1 MKKIISAILLL
12 VLCMNPYF
20 RLNTSAEEGWPDH
33 LEIGAEG
40 GILMDADSGVVLY
53 GKNIEEKYYPAS
65 ITKILTALIVIE
77 NCDLDEELIFSH
89 DAVHNVEENSSSAGY
104 ETGDSVPVRDA
115 LYALLL
121 KSANEAANA
130 LAEHC
135 AGSVEAFCE
144 MMNEK
149 AASLGCVNSNFAN
162 PSGLNDENHY
172 TCAYDFALIA
182 KAAFENPTLREIAS
196 TTYYRL
202 PPTKKTPEGL
212 EIYNH
217 HGMLKKRNEN
227 YYEWAVCG
235 KTGYTMLA
243 GHTLVTLGEKDGLR
257 LITVVLNAYRTHYKD
272 TKSMMEFGFR
282 NFKSINISKTGFL
295 QLDTNENINLL
306 GSRDDLPYIEA
317 DENSFITLPRQ
328 ADLEEISYSINYDLD
343 ASEQDF
349 AVAKIEYTYGGR
361 GIGKTYLKIAG
372 VAETAESMEIIEA
385 SQPAQ
390 PMKTAPPLHTLRGR
404 RSNKAPKSAAVYP
417 NQSPVDSRA
426 VPECPLRPD
435 SSPDHPENPEE
446 KAGGRAG
453 AAAQGAKEEKRGS
466 QPQHGASGSF
476 QFLFDQHRAQHQQ
489 KISQKEM
496 AVQEKINVQ
505 IYRFRPRMESKSRC
519 GSNLR

>member
-317 DENSFITLPRQ
+317 DENSFLTLPRQ

-390 PMKTAPPLHTLRGR
+390 PMKTAPPSTPSEEGAPIKLQNLRQFIRTNLLWILVPSLSALFALILLLIIR
-404 RSNKAPKSAAVYP
+404 RILRKRREDELELLRRERKKRREALSLNTEHLDLSSSSSISIGL
-417 NQSPVDSRA
+417 NTSR
-426 VPECPLRPD
+426 
-435 SSPDHPENPEE
+435 
-446 KAGGRAG
+446 
-453 AAAQGAKEEKRGS
+453 
-466 QPQHGASGSF
+466 
-476 QFLFDQHRAQHQQ
+476 
-489 KISQKEM
+489 
-496 AVQEKINVQ
+496 
-505 IYRFRPRMESKSRC
+505 KSRRKKW
-519 GSNLR
+519 LFKRK

>member
-1 MKKIISAILLL
+1 MEIPMKKIISIILLL
-12 VLCMNPYF
+12 VFCINPYVPLVA
-20 RLNTSAEEGWPDH
+20 RAEGGWPDN
-33 LEIGAEG
+33 LEIAAEG

-53 GKNIEEKYYPAS
+53 GKNIREKYYPAS

-77 NCDLDEELIFSH
+77 NCNLEEELTFSH
-89 DAVHNVEENSSSAGY
+89 NAVHNVEANSSSAGY
-104 ETGDSVPVRDA
+104 ETGDRVPVRDA

-121 KSANEAANA
+121 KSANESANA

-135 AGSVEAFCE
+135 AGSIEKFAE
-144 MMNEK
+144 MMNAK
-149 AASLGCVNSNFAN
+149 AASLGCVNSHFVN

-227 YYEWAVCG
+227 YYEWAICG

-295 QLDTNENINLL
+295 DLDTGKNINLL
-306 GSRDDLPYIEA
+306 GAHDDLPYIKA
-317 DENSFITLPRQ
+317 DENSFITLPKH
-328 ADLEEISYSINYDLD
+328 ADPEEITYSISYDLN
-343 ASEQDF
+343 AAEQGF
-349 AVAKIEYTYGGR
+349 ALAKIEYGYGNIN
-361 GIGKTYLKIAG
+361 IGKTYLKIG
-372 VAETAESMEIIEA
+372 EA
-385 SQPAQ
+385 SPTEANMAIVDASKQAL
-390 PMKTAPPLHTLRGR
+390 PMKTAPP
-404 RSNKAPKSAAVYP
+404 
-417 NQSPVDSRA
+417 
-426 VPECPLRPD
+426 
-435 SSPDHPENPEE
+435 SSEE
-446 KAGGRAG
+446 KESAPAGLQSMKQFFKKHFVLILISVFIAFLAFILLLIIRRIL
-453 AAAQGAKEEKRGS
+453 QKKREDELELLRRERKKRREALHLNTEHLDLS
-466 QPQHGASGSF
+466 SSSS
-476 QFLFDQHRAQHQQ
+476 
-489 KISQKEM
+489 IS
-496 AVQEKINVQ
+496 IGLNTS
-505 IYRFRPRMESKSRC
+505 RKSRKKKW
-519 GSNLR
+519 LFKRK